1 MTMQRLENELRGT
14 HDPRDLERAD
24 IVASMLKAR
33 GEDIPLPSVVTPASN
48 EALAVEKPTARTFSK
63 DQLILPETSLPKEV
77 SEVLERAKKVGIG
90 VFEAYHLS
98 DITLDQN
105 SNVEGWDKKP
115 EDWYWKQIG
124 DGNVSQDAPKLPG
137 FWVLIDKT
145 QKPGYKN
152 GRQVYENDPFG
163 DLLKQLRKDKK
174 VQTVKGFSDTSR
186 FSISHDELT
195 QVVLPEIAKLLGVE
209 SSAVRL
215 PKAIEFNIIGNL
227 KHPEWGDTNTWEWF
241 NDKFGDGRRLIGGR
255 SVLGGLTDVYYDWS
269 DRRRDRLGFR
279 PLVVIPSKKP

>member
-14 HDPRDLERAD
+14 RDPRDLERAD

-63 DQLILPETSLPKEV
+63 DQLILPEASLPKEV

-115 EDWYWKQIG
+115 EDWYWRQIG
-124 DGNVSQDAPKLPG
+124 NGKVSQDAPKLPG
-137 FWVLIDKT
+137 SWILIDKT
-145 QKPGYKN
+145 QKPDYKD

-174 VQTVKGFSDTSR
+174 IQTLKGIPDTSR
-186 FSISHDELT
+186 SRISHDELT

-241 NDKFGDGRRLIGGR
+241 NDKFEDGSRLVGG
-255 SVLGGLTDVYYDWS
+255 SSGLGGLAVVHSHWS
-269 DRRRDRLGFR
+269 DLHYDDFGFR
-279 PLVVIPSKKP
+279 PLVVLSPKA